1 MTANPAGLSVLR
13 VVPSPK
19 TPLDIRLFA
28 RGAKTF
34 GKAVSISTANLHRV
48 GLLPSDEAVE
58 IVRDI
63 PYARRG
69 GKQSFDLYLPR
80 RRERSTVMPYAVFV
94 HGGGFV
100 MGDRKM
106 GALMGRRLAS
116 RGIPVVA
123 PGYRL
128 CPDVSP
134 HDQLDD
140 LSRALEVIGAS
151 ADRYGLDA
159 GRYALIG
166 ESAGAHLAMRLLA
179 ERSEIARPRAA
190 VGFYGAYDLA
200 AYRRRDSRV
209 FDAFLRT
216 VGRGGDIDALVRAHH
231 AVRELPFTDM
241 PVLLVHGDADRFVPV
256 QNSIALARRLEG
268 QGVSVQ
274 LSIYPGAGHG
284 FNYQTLFSPQHT
296 AASFLELE
304 RFFARHVP
312 APLEAP

>member
-1 MTANPAGLSVLR
+1 MTADAAGLSLPH

-19 TPLDIRLFA
+19 TSLDERVLT

-34 GKAVSISTANLHRV
+34 GKVVSISTANLHRV
-48 GLLPSDEAVE
+48 GWLPGDDDVE
-58 IVRDI
+58 VVRDV
-63 PYARRG
+63 PYARSG
-69 GKQSFDLYLPR
+69 GKQSFDVYLPR
-80 RRERSTVMPYAVFV
+80 RRARSGVVPYAVFV

-100 MGDRKM
+100 IGDRKM

-128 CPDVSP
+128 CPDVSL

-140 LSRALEVIGAS
+140 LSRALDTIGA
-151 ADRYGLDA
+151 AAGRFGLDA
-159 GRYALIG
+159 DRYALIG
-166 ESAGAHLAMRLLA
+166 ESAGAHLAMRLLV
-179 ERSEIARPRAA
+179 ERPATVRPRAA
-190 VGFYGAYDLA
+190 VGFYGVYDLG

-216 VGRGGDIDALVRAHH
+216 VGRGGDIDAFVRAHH

-241 PVLLVHGDADRFVPV
+241 PVLLVHGSADRFVPV
-256 QNSIALARRLEG
+256 QNSIALARCFEG
-268 QGVSVQ
+268 QGVPVQ
-274 LSIYPGAGHG
+274 LTIYPGAGHG
-284 FNYQTLFSPQHT
+284 FNYQTLFQPEHT

-304 RFFARHVP
+304 RFFARHVQSP
-312 APLEAP
+312 PEAP